1 MFHSGS
7 TGLSEGSTYDK
18 LTEKTMLPS
27 MRHWYMIFLVI
38 LTHPPNSLSAL
49 GFMQQQV
56 MV

>member
-27 MRHWYMIFLVI
+27 MRHWYMIFLVT
-38 LTHPPNSLSAL
+38 LTHPLNSLSAL